1 MVITKKHFISCG
13 LCSCLTSTKLDRYG
27 RFWTDSYVQRNQ
39 QKTHVLKLIVA
50 VAHCKCLFFSMILL
64 QSVEFL
70 WHFLPFLSW
79 WNRFFV
85 CSFSSYSFLFCLR
98 IITRTNP
105 LILQCPEWKF
115 VVCKLWTLNIL
126 PARSCWVVPL
136 RSRFS
141 SWGCLYV
148 LEYQSCNRVRCITGI
163 LTADLVAHSVQSA
176 TLLIVTNEKNGKILE
191 FNFKISY
198 WCSEAGNQSTEV
210 LCKAALMIYDC
221 V

>member
-1 MVITKKHFISCG
+1 MKQQSELSQKSPCQWWLPVQPVCFVRDNLVLLRCCRVAWFGCTCLPEWRGGGAQDGLMSITMKYFISCG

-27 RFWTDSYVQRNQ
+27 RFWADSYVQRNH
-39 QKTHVLKLIVA
+39 QKTHVLELIVA
-50 VAHCKCLFFSMILL
+50 VAHCKCFFSMILL

-148 LEYQSCNRVRCITGI
+148 PSC
-163 LTADLVAHSVQSA
+163 
-176 TLLIVTNEKNGKILE
+176 
-191 FNFKISY
+191 
-198 WCSEAGNQSTEV
+198 
-210 LCKAALMIYDC
+210 
-221 V
+221 